1 MYYFFL
7 NYEFVIDYKIIKM
20 LYFEH
25 PQFAARLMEE
35 KEFQEVFQQSTPFK
49 EENQSRNW
57 YLGNTKI
64 SMPYH
69 YDKRNVRTGS
79 VVSPGLTLGFSPGVE
94 SVRKRYGKEG
104 RGWCKRKGVG

>member
-1 MYYFFL
+1 MVYILSLLIPHTYSL
-7 NYEFVIDYKIIKM
+7 
-20 LYFEH
+20 
-25 PQFAARLMEE
+25 
-35 KEFQEVFQQSTPFK
+35 
-49 EENQSRNW
+49 
-57 YLGNTKI
+57 
-64 SMPYH
+64 PYN